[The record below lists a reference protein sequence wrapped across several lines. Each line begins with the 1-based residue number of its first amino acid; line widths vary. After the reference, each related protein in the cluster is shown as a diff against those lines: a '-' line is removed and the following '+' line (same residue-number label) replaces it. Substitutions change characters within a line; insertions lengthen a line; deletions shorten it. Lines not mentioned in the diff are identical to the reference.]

1 MAQLIEFAG
10 NHLILVG
17 AFFFILAL
25 LLFNLLQTGGAKA
38 VIPIQ
43 AVQLFNREDA
53 VPIDIRSAADF
64 EAGHIINARN
74 IPMSDLKSRLTELQ
88 KVKDKPLVVYCA
100 TGTTSATALRELA
113 AGGFDRVY
121 SLKGGIA
128 AWRTDNMP
136 VTQDK

>member
-10 NHLILVG
+10 NHIILVS

-25 LLFNLLQTGGAKA
+25 LLVNLIQAGSSKS

-53 VPIDIRSAADF
+53 LPLDIRSAADF

-74 IPMSDLKSRLTELQ
+74 IPMADLKTKLDGLQ
-88 KVKDKPLVVYCA
+88 KEKDKPVVVYCA
-100 TGTTSATALRELA
+100 TGTTSSAALRQLA
-113 AGGFDRVY
+113 AAGFQQVY

-128 AWRTDNMP
+128 AWRNDKLP
-136 VTQDK
+136 LTQGR